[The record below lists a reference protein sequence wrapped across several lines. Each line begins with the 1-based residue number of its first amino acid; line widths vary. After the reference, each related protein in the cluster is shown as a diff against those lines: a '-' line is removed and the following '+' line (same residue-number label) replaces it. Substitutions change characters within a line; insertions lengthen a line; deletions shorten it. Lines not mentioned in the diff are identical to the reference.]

1 MTFRLHVREDSHLFC
16 SVCIVILDVRINHD
30 REGQRGVYT
39 VNIKGKIFSDLQFTL
54 NLDFC
59 LWMLQDG
66 SDWVIWHHSRIIRWL
81 DWIFWTTTAH
91 TIQCAAS
98 YLFVVMPFCSFIFS
112 PKITVIA
119 QHEWKHVS
127 RWGLCKIHFHDC
139 ICCCKIYTRANTHSH
154 SRCGVA

>member
-66 SDWVIWHHSRIIRWL
+66 SDWVIWQGLSG
-81 DWIFWTTTAH
+81 DWIEYFGPLQH
-91 TIQCAAS
+91 TQFNVLLRIYSLLCLFAA
-98 YLFVVMPFCSFIFS
+98 LFSVQRSRLSLSMNESTSADEAFAKFISMIVYAAAKFT
-112 PKITVIA
+112 PGQT
-119 QHEWKHVS
+119 H
-127 RWGLCKIHFHDC
+127 IHIH
-139 ICCCKIYTRANTHSH
+139 
-154 SRCGVA
+154 GVA